1 MSDLNDK
8 MGKFADE
15 EDEKM
20 VFEASVKV
28 YTNEVLKSS
37 LQIYSLSIALS
48 DRNDRTHE
56 TLEETL

>member
-37 LQIYSLSIALS
+37 L
-48 DRNDRTHE
+48 
-56 TLEETL
+56 